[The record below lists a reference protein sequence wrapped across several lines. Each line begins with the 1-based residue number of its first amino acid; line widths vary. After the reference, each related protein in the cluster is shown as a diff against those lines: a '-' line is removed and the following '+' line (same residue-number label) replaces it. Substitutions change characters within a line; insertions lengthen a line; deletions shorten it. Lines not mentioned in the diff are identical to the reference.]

1 MTDDQGFLDDLRA
14 GDPAAYERLVQEQ
27 GPRMLAVATRF
38 LRNDEDARDA
48 VQDAFVSAFRSLPS
62 FEAGSQ
68 LSTWLHRIVVN
79 ASLMR
84 LRSRRRKPE
93 EPLDGLLPSFFED
106 GHRRDPAPP
115 WQETAETALQR
126 REVRELVRGTI
137 DELPETYRAALLLR
151 DIEGFDTEQA
161 ARLLG
166 VTPNAVKVR
175 LHRARQALRT
185 LLEPYM
191 TGGDR

>member
-1 MTDDQGFLDDLRA
+1 
-14 GDPAAYERLVQEQ
+14 
-27 GPRMLAVATRF
+27 
-38 LRNDEDARDA
+38 
-48 VQDAFVSAFRSLPS
+48 VQDAFVSAFRSLSS

-137 DELPETYRAALLLR
+137 DELPETYRAVLLLR